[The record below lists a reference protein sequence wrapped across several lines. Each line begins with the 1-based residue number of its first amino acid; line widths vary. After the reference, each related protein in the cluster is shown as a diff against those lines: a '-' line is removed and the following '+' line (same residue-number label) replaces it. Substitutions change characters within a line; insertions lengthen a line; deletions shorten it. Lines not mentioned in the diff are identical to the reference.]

1 MIVYNVARA
10 WFTMKADAEAHRKSL
25 GRPPT
30 ATATIRID
38 SREEL
43 AALLNGLMGLGEIEV
58 MQANTVVAG
67 PALVPTEVVER
78 AQITNTPPD
87 CVPAFL
93 VREWERRNK
102 REQKD
107 NDE

>member
-25 GRPPT
+25 GQPPSG
-30 ATATIRID
+30 TATIRID

-43 AALLNGLMGLGEIEV
+43 AGLLNGLMGLGEIEV

-67 PALVPTEVVER
+67 PALVPTEVVKR

-87 CVPAFL
+87 CVPLFL
-93 VREWERRNK
+93 IKDWERRNK
-102 REQKD
+102 RKAE
-107 NDE
+107 DE